1 MQKQGEFKLHAP
13 FPPAGDQPQAIDKLV
28 AGARDGLAHQ
38 VLLGATGTGKTYTAS
53 QVIARLQRPALIIA
67 HNKTLAAQLCQEIRE
82 FFPENAVEYFV
93 SYYDY
98 YQPEAYIAHTDT
110 FIEKE
115 SSRNEEIDRLRHSST
130 QSISSRRDVII
141 VASVSCIYG
150 LGTPDLYRENTLE
163 LEVGGVIDRRG
174 TLEKLVQMQFARND
188 INLVR
193 GTFRVRG
200 DVLEIHPRDS
210 DTITRIDTFG
220 DEIESIQILNPVSG
234 EVISEPER
242 TMVFPATH
250 FIASEDRMAGALSQ
264 IEQDMEDQVAYFQ
277 RNGKLI
283 EAQRI
288 RQRVRY
294 DMEMMREV
302 GYCNGIENYSR
313 YLDGR
318 APGAPPFS
326 LLDYFPKD
334 YLLIVDESHQTMPQ
348 IRAMYNGDRA
358 RKETL
363 IEYGFRL
370 PAAYD
375 NRPLKFEEFEE
386 RRGQCIYVSATP
398 GPYEMEH
405 IGYKLEVTET
415 PAVQAEGAKKKKPDI
430 TRQWLPDN
438 VTGQIVEQIIRPTGL
453 IDPEIS
459 IRPSR
464 GQIDDLLGEIRER
477 TGKGQRALVTT
488 LTKRMAEDL
497 TDYLKEINVK
507 VNYLHSDVVTMERS
521 QILREL
527 RQGKYDV
534 IVGINL
540 LREGLDLPEVSLVA
554 ILDADKEG
562 FLRSDTSLIQTIGRA
577 ARHVEG
583 QVIMYADRVTGSMQ
597 RAIDETSRRRKV
609 QLEYNA
615 VNGITPQGIQK
626 AIRDDLI
633 SEMLADARAELQPGK
648 LGASKP
654 KPEDIPK
661 ILGELEEEM
670 KAAAATLDFERAAQL
685 RDELLAVRALIEAK

>member
-1 MQKQGEFKLHAP
+1 MKRTGEFKLQAP
-13 FPPAGDQPQAIDKLV
+13 FPPKGDQPQAIEKLV
-28 AGARDGLAHQ
+28 EGARSGYAHQ

-53 QVIARLQRPALIIA
+53 QVIARLQRPTLVIA

-82 FFPENAVEYFV
+82 FFPDNAVEYFV

-98 YQPEAYIAHTDT
+98 YQPEAYIPHTDT

-115 SSRNEEIDRLRHSST
+115 SSRNDEIDRLRHSST

-141 VASVSCIYG
+141 VSSVSCIYG
-150 LGTPDLYRENTLE
+150 WERRTVSGTRSGSA
-163 LEVGGVIDRRG
+163 VGTEIDRRA
-174 TLEKLVQMQFARND
+174 TLQKLVNMQFARND
-188 INLVR
+188 VNLVR

-200 DVLEIHPRDS
+200 DVLEIHPRDAEH
-210 DTITRIDTFG
+210 ITRIDTFG
-220 DEIESIQILNPVSG
+220 DEIESIQIINQVTG
-234 EVISEPER
+234 EVLEER
-242 TMVFPATH
+242 KFTTIYPATH
-250 FIASEDRMAGALSQ
+250 FIASEDRMAGALQ
-264 IEQDMEDQVAYFQ
+264 QMEHDLNEQVAHFESV
-277 RNGKLI
+277 GKLL
-283 EAQRI
+283 EAQRLK
-288 RQRVRY
+288 QRVRY

-318 APGAPPFS
+318 TPGTRRLRCS
-326 LLDYFPKD
+326 ITFPDD

-348 IRAMYNGDRA
+348 IRGMYNGDRA
-358 RKETL
+358 RKEVL

-370 PAAYD
+370 PAAFD
-375 NRPLKFEEFEE
+375 NRPLKFDEFEQ
-386 RRGQCIYVSATP
+386 RVGQTIYTSATP

-405 IGYKLEVTET
+405 IGYKQEVTET
-415 PAVQAEGAKKKKPDI
+415 DSKGKPTARKWIAAD
-430 TRQWLPDN
+430 

-459 IRPSR
+459 VRPTR

-477 TGKGQRALVTT
+477 TAKGQRVLVTT

-507 VNYLHSDVVTMERS
+507 VNYLHSDVVTLERS
-521 QILREL
+521 TILKEL

-583 QVIMYADRVTGSMQ
+583 QVIMYADRITGSMR
-597 RAIDETSRRRKV
+597 RAIEETNRRRTV
-609 QLEYNA
+609 QMEFNEA
-615 VNGITPQGIQK
+615 NGITPQGVQK

-633 SEMLADARAELQPGK
+633 SAMLADARAELAPSTLTKG
-648 LGASKP
+648 KP
-654 KPEDIPK
+654 KPEDLPK
-661 ILGELEEEM
+661 MLEHLETEM
-670 KAAAATLDFERAAQL
+670 KAAAAALDFERAAQL
-685 RDELLAVRALIEAK
+685 RDELLTLRSLVQQT